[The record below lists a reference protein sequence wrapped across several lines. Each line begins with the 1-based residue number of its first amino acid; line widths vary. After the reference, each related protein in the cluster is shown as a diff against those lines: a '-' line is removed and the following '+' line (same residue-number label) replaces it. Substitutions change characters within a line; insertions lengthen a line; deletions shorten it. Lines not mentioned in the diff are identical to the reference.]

1 MKFDFSLNGL
11 ENISSFKPTEDR
23 LFALESI
30 ESELLGF
37 DSEIQMNEAKS
48 GFEGVYFDSS
58 MMLTGMEALFRR
70 NKKEEKKDDK
80 QDVPKQKEGIFKRIW
95 DAIKALFKKLGGYGK
110 AVWKWFKSKVTNGF
124 QKAKSGLLAI
134 ICKVSWL
141 RKLCDWVADKFKGK
155 PLKEVQDERVA
166 EYVDAV
172 AKNDEKELSR
182 INREKRIANWGTGPE
197 SVEYVI
203 GTEGILDWLK
213 GIWESIKNWVIRVF
227 TGKKKE
233 ILEKDPE
240 AEAQEIKEA
249 ITVTTN
255 VPKFAINLGN
265 SARINDLMK
274 KKITQLSA
282 LDAEQ
287 NPRGGVWML
296 NYAALLGY
304 SIAMFNNGSIT
315 IDEKSTAI
323 KQEFTY
329 EEVNKLIP
337 AITTNFIDNFK
348 LAKDKLLPTHDP
360 SKPIPEDFKT
370 TNVADLYITK
380 GFKDVFTY
388 FDVIEKSA
396 EWHDKIFNT
405 DFEMYSKL
413 VDKDPQIMLPYFAAD
428 FDDQQKRQ
436 MLVMEV
442 IRLNQR
448 LIKKFVETSKEVVAD
463 VTQWIKDWND
473 MQGKLKIATLQKE
486 ARDQFG
492 ED

>member
-1 MKFDFSLNGL
+1 
-11 ENISSFKPTEDR
+11 
-23 LFALESI
+23 
-30 ESELLGF
+30 
-37 DSEIQMNEAKS
+37 
-48 GFEGVYFDSS
+48 
-58 MMLTGMEALFRR
+58 
-70 NKKEEKKDDK
+70 
-80 QDVPKQKEGIFKRIW
+80 
-95 DAIKALFKKLGGYGK
+95 
-110 AVWKWFKSKVTNGF
+110 
-124 QKAKSGLLAI
+124 
-134 ICKVSWL
+134 
-141 RKLCDWVADKFKGK
+141 
-155 PLKEVQDERVA
+155 
-166 EYVDAV
+166 
-172 AKNDEKELSR
+172 
-182 INREKRIANWGTGPE
+182 
-197 SVEYVI
+197 
-203 GTEGILDWLK
+203 
-213 GIWESIKNWVIRVF
+213 
-227 TGKKKE
+227 
-233 ILEKDPE
+233 
-240 AEAQEIKEA
+240 
-249 ITVTTN
+249 
-255 VPKFAINLGN
+255 
-265 SARINDLMK
+265 MK
-274 KKITQLSA
+274 KKISQLSA

-337 AITTNFIDNFK
+337 AITANFVDNFK

-360 SKPIPEDFKT
+360 SKPIPDDFKT

-405 DFEMYSKL
+405 DFEMYTKL
-413 VDKDPQIMLPYFAAD
+413 VEKDPQIMLPYFAAD

-442 IRLNQR
+442 IKLNQR
-448 LIKKFVETSKEVVAD
+448 LIKKFVEVSKEVVAD

-486 ARDQFG
+486 AREQFG